1 MTCVCKTKSAVRYFL
16 LAVLCA
22 ITVFLVS
29 YGAYASSAPEVYYN
43 GARLETPYP
52 PYIEDGTTLIPMR
65 TVFEALG
72 ADILW
77 DGEAFLAR
85 AIKDDTELVF
95 YPNEKYLLKNNEEIP
110 LSKSPVIKDDTM
122 FVPLRA
128 VCEGFGCT
136 VSYNNE
142 KNSISITSGA
152 PLSIHFFD
160 CGQADSALVCLP
172 DGRFM
177 LIDGGTR
184 AFGNELCEKLRALG
198 CQKVDIVVATHPHAD
213 HIGGL
218 VEVLHSFEVGV
229 FYMPNVVHTT
239 KTFED
244 MLCALEENG
253 CECEYISRGT
263 QILSGEVS
271 CVAISPEEKKYKR
284 LNNTSAVLRL
294 CYRDFSAL
302 LAGDAEATAEA
313 DMLEAAVVEKSD
325 VLKVAHHG
333 SATSSSEEFLKT
345 VRPETAVIS
354 LGKDN
359 EYGFPSQVVTERLKN
374 LGTKIYRT
382 DLSGEIIIE
391 TDGYVYKINK

>member
-1 MTCVCKTKSAVRYFL
+1 MTCVCKIKSAVRYFL

-29 YGAYASSAPEVYYN
+29 YGAYASAPPEVYYN
-43 GARLETPYP
+43 GARLETPHP

-85 AIKDDTELVF
+85 AVKDDTELVF
-95 YPNEKYLLKNNEEIP
+95 YPNEKYLLKNNEKMH
-110 LSKSPVIKDDTM
+110 LSKSPVIKNGTM

-128 VCEGFGCT
+128 VCEGFGYT

-152 PLSIHFFD
+152 PLAIHFFD

-184 AFGNELCEKLRALG
+184 AFGDELCERLRALG
-198 CQKVDIVVATHPHAD
+198 CKKIDIVVATHPHAD

-244 MLCALEENG
+244 MLSALEENG
-253 CECEYISRGT
+253 CKCEYISRGT
-263 QILSGEVS
+263 QVLSDEVS
-271 CVAISPEEKKYKR
+271 CVALSPEEKRYKR
-284 LNNTSAVLRL
+284 LNNTSAVLHL

-313 DMLEAAVVEKSD
+313 DMLAAAVVEKSD

-333 SATSSSEEFLKT
+333 SATSSSEEFLKAVT
-345 VRPETAVIS
+345 PEAAVIS

-359 EYGFPSQVVTERLKN
+359 EYGFPSPVVTERLEN

-382 DLSGEIIIE
+382 DLLGEIILE
-391 TDGYVYKINK
+391 TDGYVYKIN